1 MITEIAQAD
10 IKPGL
15 EKEFEAGVAKA
26 IPLFKRAKGCRSFS
40 VERSIEKPSRY
51 RLFIQWDT
59 IEDHT
64 VGFRGSADFQEW
76 RSHVGHCFDGTPQVE
91 HTEHVL
97 KGF

>member
-26 IPLFKRAKGCRSFS
+26 LPLFKRAKGCRGFTM
-40 VERSIEKPSRY
+40 EKSIEKPNRY
-51 RLFIQWDT
+51 RLLIIWDT
-59 IEDHT
+59 VEDHT

-76 RSHVGHCFDGTPQVE
+76 RSHVGHCFESPPQVE
-91 HTEHVL
+91 HTENVI
-97 KGF
+97 KGL